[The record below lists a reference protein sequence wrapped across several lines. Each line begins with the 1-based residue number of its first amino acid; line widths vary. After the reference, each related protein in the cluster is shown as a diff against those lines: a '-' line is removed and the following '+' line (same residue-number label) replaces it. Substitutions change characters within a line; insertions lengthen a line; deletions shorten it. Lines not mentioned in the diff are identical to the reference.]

1 MYFGDCIMTTTQV
14 VLVLLIIFAT
24 SVVQSVAGFGSA
36 LLAVPLM
43 VVVIDLQSAVI
54 ISSFVGTLSNLLQSW
69 QLRRN
74 IDATM
79 TKRFLLSTVIGAP
92 AGLLLFIYANQSAL
106 KIVLGI
112 SILFGVFVLSR
123 GLELQHISSWLDWLM
138 GVLSGVLLM
147 ATSTNGPPL
156 VFVLQARK
164 IDPARFRATL
174 NMVFLV
180 SGAFGL
186 VMFGFAG
193 EIVRSD
199 VNMAAVSVPAMIIGV
214 SLGVVIRKYVQQE
227 LFKKLV
233 LILLT
238 IGGLS
243 SLFGGIFG

>member
-1 MYFGDCIMTTTQV
+1 MNTTHI

-24 SVVQSVAGFGSA
+24 SIVQSVSGFGFA

-43 VVVIDLQSAVI
+43 VFVIDLQSAVI

-74 IDATM
+74 IEKTM
-79 TKRFLLSTVIGAP
+79 TKRFMLATIIGSP
-92 AGLLLFIYANQSAL
+92 FGLLLFVYANQSAL

-123 GLELQHISSWLDWLM
+123 GLELQHVSTLLDWAM

-164 IDPARFRATL
+164 IDPSTFRATL
-174 NMVFLV
+174 NVVFLV

-186 VMFGFAG
+186 LMFGLAG
-193 EIVRSD
+193 EVLRSD
-199 VNMAAVSVPAMIIGV
+199 VNMAAVSVPAMV
-214 SLGVVIRKYVQQE
+214 LGITLGGAMRKHVRQK
-227 LFKKLV
+227 LFKKIV
-233 LILLT
+233 LALLAV
-238 IGGLS
+238 GGVS
-243 SLFGGIFG
+243 SVLGGVFG

>member
-1 MYFGDCIMTTTQV
+1 MNTTHI

-24 SVVQSVAGFGSA
+24 SIVQSVSGFGFA

-43 VVVIDLQSAVI
+43 VFVIDLQSAVI

-74 IDATM
+74 IERAM
-79 TKRFLLSTVIGAP
+79 TKRFLLATIIGSP
-92 AGLLLFIYANQSAL
+92 VGLLLFVYANQSAL
-106 KIVLGI
+106 KIVLGV

-123 GLELQHISSWLDWLM
+123 GLELQHVSTLLDWAM

-164 IDPARFRATL
+164 IDPSTFRATL
-174 NMVFLV
+174 NVVFLV

-186 VMFGFAG
+186 LMFGLAG
-193 EIVRSD
+193 EVLRSD
-199 VNMAAVSVPAMIIGV
+199 VNMAAVSVPAMV
-214 SLGVVIRKYVQQE
+214 LGITLGGAMRKHVRQK
-227 LFKKLV
+227 LFKKIV
-233 LILLT
+233 LALLAV
-238 IGGLS
+238 GGVS
-243 SLFGGIFG
+243 SVLGGVFG

>member
-1 MYFGDCIMTTTQV
+1 MTTTQV

-24 SVVQSVAGFGSA
+24 SVVQSVAGFGFA

-54 ISSFVGTLSNLLQSW
+54 VSSFVGTLSNLLQSW

-74 IDATM
+74 IDATL

-106 KIVLGI
+106 KIVLGV

-243 SLFGGIFG
+243 SLLGGIFG

>member
-1 MYFGDCIMTTTQV
+1 MTTNQV

>member
-1 MYFGDCIMTTTQV
+1 MTTTQM

-24 SVVQSVAGFGSA
+24 SVVQAVAGFGFA

-54 ISSFVGTLSNLLQSW
+54 ISSFVGILSNMLQSW

-74 IDATM
+74 INRNMTRRFVLATAVG
-79 TKRFLLSTVIGAP
+79 SPV
-92 AGLLLFIYANQSAL
+92 GLLLFVYANQSAL
-106 KIVLGI
+106 KIVLGL

-123 GLELQHISSWLDWLM
+123 GLELQHVSSWLDWIM
-138 GVLSGVLLM
+138 GILSGVLLM

-156 VFVLQARK
+156 VFVLQARRF
-164 IDPARFRATL
+164 DPATFRATL

-180 SGAFGL
+180 SGTFGL
-186 VMFGFAG
+186 VMFGLAG
-193 EIVRSD
+193 EILRSD
-199 VNMAAVSVPAMIIGV
+199 VNVAAFAIPAMVIGV
-214 SLGVVIRKYVQQE
+214 STGVVIRKYVQQE
-227 LFKKLV
+227 LFKKIV
-233 LILLT
+233 LFLLS

>member
-1 MYFGDCIMTTTQV
+1 MTTTQM

-24 SVVQSVAGFGSA
+24 SVVQAVAGFGFA

-54 ISSFVGTLSNLLQSW
+54 ISSFVGTLSNMLQSW

-74 IDATM
+74 INRNMTRRFVLATAVG
-79 TKRFLLSTVIGAP
+79 SPV
-92 AGLLLFIYANQSAL
+92 GLLLFVYANQSAL
-106 KIVLGI
+106 KIVLGL

-123 GLELQHISSWLDWLM
+123 GLELQHVSSWLDWIM
-138 GVLSGVLLM
+138 GILSGVLLM

-156 VFVLQARK
+156 VFVLQARRF
-164 IDPARFRATL
+164 DPATFRATL

-180 SGAFGL
+180 SGTFGL
-186 VMFGFAG
+186 VMFGLAG
-193 EIVRSD
+193 EILRSD
-199 VNMAAVSVPAMIIGV
+199 VNVAAFAIPAMVIGV
-214 SLGVVIRKYVQQE
+214 STGVVIRKYVQQE
-227 LFKKLV
+227 LFKKIV
-233 LILLT
+233 LFLLS

>member
-1 MYFGDCIMTTTQV
+1 MTTTQM
-14 VLVLLIIFAT
+14 VLVLLIILAT
-24 SVVQSVAGFGSA
+24 SVVQAVAGFGFA

-54 ISSFVGTLSNLLQSW
+54 ISSFVGTLSNMLQSW

-74 IDATM
+74 INRNMTRRFVLATAVG
-79 TKRFLLSTVIGAP
+79 SPV
-92 AGLLLFIYANQSAL
+92 GLLLFVYANQSAL
-106 KIVLGI
+106 KIVLGL

-123 GLELQHISSWLDWLM
+123 GLELQHVSSWLDWIM

-156 VFVLQARK
+156 VFVLQARR
-164 IDPARFRATL
+164 IDPATFRATL

-180 SGAFGL
+180 SATFGL
-186 VMFGFAG
+186 VMFGLAG
-193 EIVRSD
+193 EILRSD
-199 VNMAAVSVPAMIIGV
+199 VNVAAFAIPAMVIGV
-214 SLGVVIRKYVQQE
+214 STGVVIRKYVQQE
-227 LFKKLV
+227 LFKKIV
-233 LILLT
+233 LFLLT

>member
-1 MYFGDCIMTTTQV
+1 MTTTQM

-24 SVVQSVAGFGSA
+24 SVVQAVAGFGFA

-54 ISSFVGTLSNLLQSW
+54 ISSFVGILSNMLQSW

-74 IDATM
+74 INRNMTRRFVLATAVG
-79 TKRFLLSTVIGAP
+79 SPV
-92 AGLLLFIYANQSAL
+92 GLLLFVYANQSAL
-106 KIVLGI
+106 KIVLGL

-123 GLELQHISSWLDWLM
+123 GLELQHVSSWLDWIM
-138 GVLSGVLLM
+138 GILSGVLLM

-156 VFVLQARK
+156 VFVLQARR
-164 IDPARFRATL
+164 IDPATFRATL

-180 SGAFGL
+180 SGTFGL
-186 VMFGFAG
+186 VMFGLAG
-193 EIVRSD
+193 EILRSD
-199 VNMAAVSVPAMIIGV
+199 VNVAAFAIPAMVIGV
-214 SLGVVIRKYVQQE
+214 STGVVIRKYVQQE
-227 LFKKLV
+227 LFKKIV
-233 LILLT
+233 LFLLS

>member
-1 MYFGDCIMTTTQV
+1 MHFGDCIMTTTQV

-24 SVVQSVAGFGSA
+24 SVVQSVAGFGFA

-54 ISSFVGTLSNLLQSW
+54 VSSFVGTLSNLLQSW

-74 IDATM
+74 IDATL

-106 KIVLGI
+106 KIVLGV

-199 VNMAAVSVPAMIIGV
+199 VSMAAVSVPAMIIGV

>member
-1 MYFGDCIMTTTQV
+1 MTTTQV

-24 SVVQSVAGFGSA
+24 SVVQSVVGFGFA

-54 ISSFVGTLSNLLQSW
+54 VSSFVGTLSNLLQSW

-74 IDATM
+74 IDATL

-106 KIVLGI
+106 KIVLGV

-199 VNMAAVSVPAMIIGV
+199 INIAAVSVPAMIIGV

>member
-1 MYFGDCIMTTTQV
+1 MTTTQM

-24 SVVQSVAGFGSA
+24 SVVQAVAGFGFA

-54 ISSFVGTLSNLLQSW
+54 ISSFVGILSNMLQSW

-74 IDATM
+74 INRNMTRRFVLATAVG
-79 TKRFLLSTVIGAP
+79 SPV
-92 AGLLLFIYANQSAL
+92 GLLLFVYANQSAL
-106 KIVLGI
+106 KIVLGL

-123 GLELQHISSWLDWLM
+123 GLELQHVSSWLDWIM
-138 GVLSGVLLM
+138 GILSGVLLM

-156 VFVLQARK
+156 VFVLQARR
-164 IDPARFRATL
+164 IDPATFRATL

-180 SGAFGL
+180 SATFGL
-186 VMFGFAG
+186 VMFGLAG
-193 EIVRSD
+193 EILRSD
-199 VNMAAVSVPAMIIGV
+199 VNVAAFAIPAMVIGV
-214 SLGVVIRKYVQQE
+214 STGVVIRKYVQQE
-227 LFKKLV
+227 LFKKIV
-233 LILLT
+233 LFLLT

>member
-1 MYFGDCIMTTTQV
+1 MTTTQM

-24 SVVQSVAGFGSA
+24 SVVQAVAGFGFA

-54 ISSFVGTLSNLLQSW
+54 ISSFVGTLSNMLQSW
-69 QLRRN
+69 QLRNN
-74 IDATM
+74 IDRKL
-79 TKRFLLSTVIGAP
+79 TKRFLLATVIGAP

-106 KIVLGI
+106 KIVLGL

-123 GLELQHISSWLDWLM
+123 GLELQHVSSWLDWIM

-147 ATSTNGPPL
+147 ATSTNGTPL
-156 VFVLQARK
+156 VLVLQARR
-164 IDPARFRATL
+164 IDPAPFRATL

-180 SGAFGL
+180 SATFGL
-186 VMFGFAG
+186 VMFGLAG
-193 EIVRSD
+193 EIFRSD
-199 VNMAAVSVPAMIIGV
+199 VNVAAFAIPAMVIGV
-214 SLGVVIRKYVQQE
+214 STGVVIRKYVQQE
-227 LFKKLV
+227 LFKKIV
-233 LILLT
+233 LFLLT

>member
-1 MYFGDCIMTTTQV
+1 MTTTQM
-14 VLVLLIIFAT
+14 VLVLLIILAT
-24 SVVQSVAGFGSA
+24 SVVQAVAGFGFA

-54 ISSFVGTLSNLLQSW
+54 ISSFVGILSNMLQSW

-74 IDATM
+74 INRNMTRRFVLATAVG
-79 TKRFLLSTVIGAP
+79 SPV
-92 AGLLLFIYANQSAL
+92 GLLLFVYANQSAL
-106 KIVLGI
+106 KIVLGL

-123 GLELQHISSWLDWLM
+123 GLELQHVSSWLDWIM

-156 VFVLQARK
+156 VFVLQARR
-164 IDPARFRATL
+164 IDPATFRATL

-180 SGAFGL
+180 SATFGL
-186 VMFGFAG
+186 VMFGLAG
-193 EIVRSD
+193 EILRSD
-199 VNMAAVSVPAMIIGV
+199 VNVAAFAIPAMVIGV
-214 SLGVVIRKYVQQE
+214 STGVVIRKYVQQE
-227 LFKKLV
+227 LFKKIV
-233 LILLT
+233 LFLLT

>member
-24 SVVQSVAGFGSA
+24 SIVQSVAGFGFA
-36 LLAVPLM
+36 LLAVSLM

-54 ISSFVGTLSNLLQSW
+54 ISSFVGTLSNFLQSW

-112 SILFGVFVLSR
+112 SILFGVLVLSR

-164 IDPARFRATL
+164 IDPATFRATL

-186 VMFGFAG
+186 VMFGLAG

-199 VNMAAVSVPAMIIGV
+199 INMAAVSVPAMIIGV
-214 SLGVVIRKYVQQE
+214 SLGGVVRKFVQQE
-227 LFKKLV
+227 FFKKIV

-243 SLFGGIFG
+243 SLLGGIFG

>member
-1 MYFGDCIMTTTQV
+1 MTTTQM

-24 SVVQSVAGFGSA
+24 SVVQAVAGFGFA

-54 ISSFVGTLSNLLQSW
+54 ISSFVGTLSNMLQSW

-74 IDATM
+74 INRNMTRRFVLATAVG
-79 TKRFLLSTVIGAP
+79 SPV
-92 AGLLLFIYANQSAL
+92 GLLLFVYANQSAL
-106 KIVLGI
+106 KIVLGL

-123 GLELQHISSWLDWLM
+123 GLELQHVSSWLDWIM
-138 GVLSGVLLM
+138 GILSGVLLM

-156 VFVLQARK
+156 VFVLQARRF
-164 IDPARFRATL
+164 DPATFRATL

-180 SGAFGL
+180 SGTFGL
-186 VMFGFAG
+186 VMFGLAG
-193 EIVRSD
+193 EILRSD
-199 VNMAAVSVPAMIIGV
+199 VNVAAFAIPAMVIGV
-214 SLGVVIRKYVQQE
+214 STGVVIRKYVQQE
-227 LFKKLV
+227 LFKKIV
-233 LILLT
+233 LFLLT

>member
-1 MYFGDCIMTTTQV
+1 MTTTQM

-24 SVVQSVAGFGSA
+24 SVVQAVAGFGFA

-54 ISSFVGTLSNLLQSW
+54 ISSFVGTLSNMLQSW

-74 IDATM
+74 INRNM
-79 TKRFLLSTVIGAP
+79 TKRFLLATAVGSPV
-92 AGLLLFIYANQSAL
+92 GLLLFVYANQSAL
-106 KIVLGI
+106 KIVLGL

-123 GLELQHISSWLDWLM
+123 GLELQHVSSWLDWIM
-138 GVLSGVLLM
+138 GILSGVLLM

-164 IDPARFRATL
+164 IDPVTFRATL

-186 VMFGFAG
+186 VMFGLAG
-193 EIVRSD
+193 EVIRSD
-199 VNMAAVSVPAMIIGV
+199 VNVAAFAIPAMVIGV
-214 SLGVVIRKYVQQE
+214 SAGVVIRKYVQQE
-227 LFKKLV
+227 LFKKIV

>member
-1 MYFGDCIMTTTQV
+1 MYFGDRIMTTTQM

-24 SVVQSVAGFGSA
+24 SVVQAVAGFGFA

-54 ISSFVGTLSNLLQSW
+54 ISSFVGTLSNMLQSW

-74 IDATM
+74 INRNM
-79 TKRFLLSTVIGAP
+79 TKRFLLATAVGSPV
-92 AGLLLFIYANQSAL
+92 GLLLFVYANQSAL
-106 KIVLGI
+106 KIVLGL

-123 GLELQHISSWLDWLM
+123 GLELQHVSSWLDWIM
-138 GVLSGVLLM
+138 GILSGVLLM

-164 IDPARFRATL
+164 IDPVTFRATL

-186 VMFGFAG
+186 VMFGLAG
-193 EIVRSD
+193 EVIRSD
-199 VNMAAVSVPAMIIGV
+199 VNVAAFAIPAMVIGV
-214 SLGVVIRKYVQQE
+214 SAGVVIRKYVQQE
-227 LFKKLV
+227 LFKKIV

>member
-1 MYFGDCIMTTTQV
+1 MTTTQM
-14 VLVLLIIFAT
+14 VLVLLIILAT
-24 SVVQSVAGFGSA
+24 SVVQAVAGFGFA

-54 ISSFVGTLSNLLQSW
+54 ISSFVGILSNMLQSW

-74 IDATM
+74 INRNMTRRFVLATAVG
-79 TKRFLLSTVIGAP
+79 SPV
-92 AGLLLFIYANQSAL
+92 GLLLFVYANQSAL
-106 KIVLGI
+106 KIVLGL

-123 GLELQHISSWLDWLM
+123 GLELQHVSSWLDWIM

-156 VFVLQARK
+156 VLVLQARR
-164 IDPARFRATL
+164 IDPAPFRATL

-180 SGAFGL
+180 SATFGL
-186 VMFGFAG
+186 VMFGLAG
-193 EIVRSD
+193 EILRSD
-199 VNMAAVSVPAMIIGV
+199 VNVAAFAIPAMVIGV
-214 SLGVVIRKYVQQE
+214 STGVVIRKYVQQE
-227 LFKKLV
+227 LFKKIV
-233 LILLT
+233 LFLLT